1 MLVKRG
7 RCGARKVEAMI
18 HFGTGGW
25 RAVIGDE
32 FTKENVVKVAQ
43 GLCDMIHAENRRP
56 TPVVIGH
63 DRRFLSEE
71 AAKWI
76 AEVLCA
82 NGIRVIFIRRSAP
95 TPLVMFNVQN
105 LQLHYGIEVTAS
117 HNPPSYNGIKI
128 IVDEGRDAPVSVT
141 ERLERFCEDARPV
154 SVPFAEAENS
164 GMIYFPKT
172 PFNGFLDSVMSHI
185 DMTAIRN
192 AGLRI
197 LFDTMHGSGT
207 FALLT
212 VLSTARCTVDLMNSN
227 KDAWFGGGNP
237 APDFERLTTLRERVA
252 AEKYDLGIA
261 VDGDGDRVG
270 IVDPTGRYLSADN
283 VLVMLYWYL
292 HEYRH
297 WKGAVVRNI
306 ATTRMLD
313 LEAEDFGEKCYEVPV
328 GFKYISEK
336 MDEVGA
342 VLGGESSGGLTVR
355 GHINGKDSVYAAS
368 LIVEMVAATGMTPC
382 EIMEKLEARYGRH
395 CAYQGNFRFEPSE
408 RERISDLLLEKK
420 ILPEF
425 PGFDIERVGYADGC
439 KVYFRDGSW
448 VICRFSGTEP
458 LVRIFSE
465 SGTPENAGRLALI
478 MKEFTVG

>member
-1 MLVKRG
+1 
-7 RCGARKVEAMI
+7 MI

-25 RAVIGDE
+25 RAVIGDD
-32 FTKENVVKVAQ
+32 FTKYNVVRVAQ
-43 GLCDMIHAENRRP
+43 GLCDMMRAENRRP

-71 AAKWI
+71 AATWI

-95 TPLVMFNVQN
+95 TPLVMFTVQN

-128 IVDEGRDAPVSVT
+128 IVDEGRDAPVAVT
-141 ERLERFCEDARPV
+141 GRLERFCEEASPV
-154 SVPFAEAENS
+154 SMPFAEAVEK
-164 GMIYFPKT
+164 GMVNFPKT
-172 PFNGFLDSVMSHI
+172 PFNGFLDSIISRL
-185 DMTAIRN
+185 DTTAIRN

-227 KDAWFGGGNP
+227 RDAWFGGGNP
-237 APDFERLTTLRERVA
+237 APDFERLTDLRERVVS
-252 AEKYDLGIA
+252 EKYDLGIA

-270 IVDPTGRYLSADN
+270 IVDPTGNYLSADSI
-283 VLVMLYWYL
+283 LSMLYWYL

-297 WKGAVVRNI
+297 WRGPVVRNI

-328 GFKYISEK
+328 GFKYVSEK

-382 EIMEKLEARYGRH
+382 RIMEKLEEKYGPHR
-395 CAYQGNFRFEPSE
+395 AYQGNYRFDPSD
-408 RERISDLLLEKK
+408 RERIVDLLMNQKKLPPFEGLE
-420 ILPEF
+420 
-425 PGFDIERVGYADGC
+425 IERTGYGDGC
-439 KVYFRDGSW
+439 KVYFRGGAW

-458 LVRIFSE
+458 LLRIFSE
-465 SGTPENAGRLALI
+465 APSREQAERLVLE
-478 MKEFTVG
+478 MKNFAVG